1 MLSAKYLAGIFLVL
15 AAATCGW
22 FVLGGTLV
30 VRTEQSDTAQ
40 RAALSALWGSAF
52 EQRPPSFLFVRNE
65 RNKGRVTY
73 DVAPASSRIT
83 VDLALDLRRKGL
95 LWYNTYGVAFSGT
108 YRVTNRASRGSLEME
123 FPLPSETATYD
134 DVAVLVD
141 GRRVAASSSGGK
153 LLTTIPLVPGRDA
166 TVRVRYSS
174 RGLGTW
180 QYRFANEV
188 TTVRDLV
195 LVMRTNFKEID
206 FPPRTLAPT
215 VEREIRGGWELTWR
229 DRELVTGAGIGMAF
243 PSRLQPGP
251 LAQRITFWAPL
262 SLSFYVFVMLV
273 ITTLRRIELHPINYL
288 FLAAAFFA
296 FHLLFAYT
304 IDRVQVEYAFVLC
317 AVVSMALTISYL
329 RLVVGLRFAAVEAA
343 AAQFFYLILFSL
355 ALFDE
360 GYSGLSITIG
370 AIVTLFVT
378 MQLTGRIRWSER
390 FAKSVAAS

>member
-1 MLSAKYLAGIFLVL
+1 MLSAKYLFGIFCVVL
-15 AAATCGW
+15 AAAVGW
-22 FVLGGTLV
+22 SVLGGTLV
-30 VRTEQSDTAQ
+30 VRTEQSDSAQ
-40 RAALSALWGSAF
+40 RNALGTLWGTEL
-52 EQRPPSFLFVRNE
+52 EQRPPSFTFVRNE
-65 RNKGRVTY
+65 RNRGTVTY

-108 YRVTNRASRGSLEME
+108 YRVTNRASRGSLEMA

-134 DVAVLVD
+134 DVAVLVA

-166 TVRVRYSS
+166 TVTVRYRS

-188 TTVRDLV
+188 TTVRDLI
-195 LVMRTNFKEID
+195 LTMRTNFPAID
-206 FPPRTLAPT
+206 FPARTLAPT
-215 VEREIRGGWELTWR
+215 AERPTTTGWALTWAY
-229 DRELVTGAGIGMAF
+229 RELVTGAGIGMAF
-243 PSRLQPGP
+243 PMPLQPGP

-262 SLSFYVFVMLV
+262 SLLFYVFVMLV
-273 ITTLRRIELHPINYL
+273 ITTLRRIELHPLNYL

-304 IDRVQVEYAFVLC
+304 VDRIPVEYAFVLC

-360 GYSGLSITIG
+360 GYSGLSITVG

-390 FAKSVAAS
+390 FAKK